1 MELFHYWWGQM
12 SMNKKIQSIILI
24 SILAL
29 GGCATGGFSPDV
41 VSRDAAGKSQYV
53 QSGTIVSIKKV
64 TIEGDRESG
73 NIFGSILGAIVG
85 SNIGGEDD
93 QTTQEVGAV
102 VGTAVGSVV
111 GQETSERISRK
122 EGLEIIVKLD
132 SNEREISIVQELST
146 DPDYAFS
153 VGDEVRIVRSSGKS
167 RVVPYN

>member
-1 MELFHYWWGQM
+1 
-12 SMNKKIQSIILI
+12 MNMIKRTQIIVLL
-24 SILAL
+24 SLLAL

-111 GQETSERISRK
+111 GQEASERISRK

>member
-1 MELFHYWWGQM
+1 
-12 SMNKKIQSIILI
+12 MNKKIQSIILI

-41 VSRDAAGKSQYV
+41 VSRDDAGKSQYV

-73 NIFGSILGAIVG
+73 NIFGSILRAIVG

-111 GQETSERISRK
+111 GQEASERISRK
-122 EGLEIIVKLD
+122 EGLEIIEKLD